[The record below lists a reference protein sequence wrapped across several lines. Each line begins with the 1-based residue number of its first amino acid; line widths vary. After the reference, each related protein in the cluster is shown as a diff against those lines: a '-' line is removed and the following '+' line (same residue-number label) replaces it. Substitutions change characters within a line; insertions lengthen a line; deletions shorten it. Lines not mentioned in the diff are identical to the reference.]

1 MNNKNFFELGNPYE
15 YVANLKKKTGKP
27 VLAYMCSYTPEEI
40 VYAAGM
46 HPFRIFGQVE
56 AISKADAH
64 LQAYSCSLV
73 RGALEDALQGKLS
86 FVDGAVFPHTCDSI
100 QRLSDVW
107 RLNAGMK
114 HHFDVVWAVKLNTPG
129 ARKYMHDVLV
139 RFVKELEQS
148 FGVKITDEKLKKA
161 ITTYN
166 EIRSLL
172 KTIWQ
177 LKSDNKSALSGS
189 QMNALIKAAMIMDRD
204 EVSANLKQL
213 IPSVELSPQNET
225 RKRIMLIG
233 GICNHPDI
241 YDYIEASGGVVV
253 WDDLCTG
260 SRYFEGA
267 IATDKEPLQAIAD
280 RYYERN
286 ICPAKHR
293 DYYTRAETIKAMIKQ
308 HNVQG
313 AIFLYL
319 KFCDPHSFDY
329 PYLKEALDEI
339 GVPSILL
346 ELEQQLP
353 SEGQMKTRLEAFIDM
368 M

>member
-1 MNNKNFFELGNPYE
+1 MDIIKSFENLNPYE
-15 YVANLKKKTGKP
+15 YVASIKKATGKS
-27 VLAYMCSYTPEEI
+27 VLAYMCSYTPEEVI
-40 VYAAGM
+40 YAAGI
-46 HPFRIFGQVE
+46 HPFRIFGMVD
-56 AISKADAH
+56 AIAKADAY
-64 LQAYSCSLV
+64 LQVYSCSLV
-73 RGALEDALQGKLS
+73 RGALEDALSGKLS

-114 HHFDVVWAVKLNTPG
+114 HHFDVVWAVKLNTDS
-129 ARKYMHDVLV
+129 AKKYMYDVLAK
-139 RFVKELEQS
+139 FVKELQDA
-148 FGVKITDEKLKKA
+148 FGITITNEKLEKA
-161 ITTYN
+161 ISTYN

-177 LKSDNKSALSGS
+177 LKSDNKSTLNGS
-189 QMNALIKAAMIMDRD
+189 QMNALIKAAMVWDRD
-204 EVSANLKQL
+204 ELAGMLKNL
-213 IPSVELSPQNET
+213 IPSIELSPKNEKA
-225 RKRIMLIG
+225 KRIMLIG

-241 YDYIEASGGVVV
+241 YTYIEDSGGVVV

-260 SRYFEGA
+260 SRYFEGQ
-267 IATDKEPLQAIAD
+267 IATDSNPLQAIAN

-293 DYYTRAETIKAMIKQ
+293 DLNTRVETITSMIRE

-329 PYLKEALDEI
+329 PYIKEALDTMGI
-339 GVPSILL
+339 PSTLL
-346 ELEQQLP
+346 ELELQLP

-368 M
+368 I

>member
-1 MNNKNFFELGNPYE
+1 MNNKKFFELGNPYE
-15 YVANLKKKTGKP
+15 YVSNLKKKTSKP

-40 VYAAGM
+40 IYAAGM

-56 AISKADAH
+56 TISKADAH

-107 RLNAGMK
+107 RLNTGMK
-114 HHFDVVWAVKLNTPG
+114 HHFDVVWAVKLNTAS
-129 ARKYMHDVLV
+129 ARKYMYDVLV
-139 RFVKELEQS
+139 RFVKELEQG
-148 FGVKITDEKLKKA
+148 FGIKITNDNLKKA
-161 ITTYN
+161 VATYN

-172 KTIWQ
+172 KNIWQ
-177 LKSDNKSALSGS
+177 LKSDNKSSLTGS
-189 QMNALIKAAMIMDRD
+189 QMNALIKAAMIIDRD
-204 EVSANLKQL
+204 ELVDHLKAL
-213 IPSVELSPQNET
+213 IPSIELSPQNET

-293 DYYTRAETIKAMIKQ
+293 DYYTRAETIKAMIKK

-329 PYLKEALDEI
+329 PYLKQALDEI

-353 SEGQMKTRLEAFIDM
+353 SEGQVKTRLEAFIDM
-368 M
+368 I

>member
-1 MNNKNFFELGNPYE
+1 MNNKNFFELGNAYD
-15 YVANLKKKTGKP
+15 YIANLKRKTGKP

-40 VYAAGM
+40 IYAAGI

-114 HHFDVVWAVKLNTPG
+114 HHFDVVWAVKLNTPS

-148 FGVKITDEKLKKA
+148 FGIKITDEKLKKA

-204 EVSANLKQL
+204 EIAANLKQL
-213 IPSVELSPQNET
+213 IPSVELSPKKET

-329 PYLKEALDEI
+329 PYLKEALDKV

-368 M
+368 I